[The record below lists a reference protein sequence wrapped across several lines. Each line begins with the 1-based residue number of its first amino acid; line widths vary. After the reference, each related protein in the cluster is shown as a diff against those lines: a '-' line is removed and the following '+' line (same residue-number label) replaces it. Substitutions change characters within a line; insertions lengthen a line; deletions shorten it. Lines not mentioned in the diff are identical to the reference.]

1 MKKLFVAMAVV
12 ATALLSSCVQEK
24 SFSDLTPIGENG
36 IAFVLNNTST
46 RSMEAMSEIPVEKGV
61 TIPVS
66 TGIQD
71 EEFFLEETIEDLNCA
86 PATKGAPAYTVNVGT
101 IYKTMGVYVDPSVGK
116 FGGDAIFQLLDD
128 SMTTNANGGKGWR
141 YNHDYDG
148 SPWPDETTPVDFYL
162 RMPAVYD
169 AMDEFDYTTT
179 GSIAFDY
186 NTPRT
191 AQDQKD
197 ILFGYTRLTK
207 EKHDSYLTKGGA
219 PVTMSHAL
227 TGLKFRNGSDN
238 TGALKTVIT
247 KIELIGLKGSG
258 HCVIAP
264 GTSVE
269 WSDPVDSPYSF
280 IQVFDN
286 PEYDPDLGK
295 DNSDGTVDYVSG
307 EDNKF
312 GDSWYSAGKDEQNP
326 SNMANLNDEKGSM
339 TFWLVPQIIGDGV
352 KMKVTFRVKTKDT
365 PNGTLIDSD
374 PDRPTEITQTIDLSK
389 YNKGVEWKAGQLR
402 TYTLSPK
409 DVDVEI
415 FDTMKGY
422 VKNNL
427 HVTNTGNTDEYIRMH
442 VVGNWYGWKPGTT
455 EAQMKTT
462 EPSIL
467 VGYKYAGNESAS
479 QIAEGDNID
488 TMQIPWT
495 REETMYGEFDTSF
508 TGGALAEGRTDWIR
522 ASGGFYYPSK
532 LGAGQAIEPDTT
544 PLFDSYTLYGDK
556 VPTIY
561 LPSNTSDIRQP
572 AVGVHLVM
580 EVVVQAI
587 AVPKNED
594 GTDKGWQ
601 QAWYEATGNEKLN
614 PNPNNTGE

>member
-46 RSMEAMSEIPVEKGV
+46 RSMEAMSEIPVVKGV

-66 TGIQD
+66 TSIQD
-71 EEFFLEETIEDLNCA
+71 EEFFLEETIEELNCA
-86 PATKGAPAYTVNVGT
+86 PATKGAPAYTVNLGT
-101 IYKTMGVYVDPSVGK
+101 IYKTMGVYVDPNVGT

-128 SMTTNANGGKGWR
+128 SMTNNANGGQGWR

-148 SPWPDETTPVDFYL
+148 SPWPNEETPVDFYL

-191 AQDQKD
+191 AKDQKD
-197 ILFGYTRLTK
+197 ILFGYTNLTK
-207 EKHDSYLTKGGA
+207 KQHDSYLTKGGA
-219 PVTMSHAL
+219 PVMMSHAL

-258 HCVIAP
+258 HCVITP
-264 GTSVE
+264 GSSVV
-269 WSDPVDSPYSF
+269 WTNPGDSPYSF
-280 IQVFDN
+280 IQTFEN

-312 GDSWYSAGKDEQNP
+312 GDSWYSAGKDKNNP
-326 SNMANLNDEKGSM
+326 SNMANLNDDKGSM

-352 KMKVTFRVKTKDT
+352 KMKITFRVKTPDT
-365 PNGTLIDSD
+365 PEGTLIDSD
-374 PDRPTEITQTIDLSK
+374 PEKPTEITQTIDLSF

-442 VVGNWYGWKPGTT
+442 LVGNWYGWKPGTT
-455 EAQMKTT
+455 AAQMKTT

-467 VGYKYAGNESAS
+467 VGYKYAGDEPAS
-479 QIAEGDNID
+479 EIASGDNID

-495 REETMYGEFDTSF
+495 RNNTTYGEFDDSF
-508 TGGALAEGRTDWIR
+508 PAGSLASGRTDWIR
-522 ASGGFYYPSK
+522 AKGGFYYPVK
-532 LGAGQAIEPDTT
+532 LGAGQVLEPDTT
-544 PLFDSYTLYGDK
+544 PLFKSYTLDGDE

-561 LPSNTSDIRQP
+561 LPVSGSDIRQP

-587 AVPKNED
+587 AVPKNAD
-594 GTDKGWQ
+594 GSEKGWQ
-601 QAWYEATGNEKLN
+601 QAWYEATGLEELK
-614 PNPNNTGE
+614 PSTGE